1 MVLIL
6 ISIFHFQLSDIFY
19 AFLVFYSYYLS
30 IIEQTIITHV
40 QTSINLLA
48 TESLQNFIEVFNFLW
63 NNF

>member
-6 ISIFHFQLSDIFY
+6 ISIFHFQLPDIFY
-19 AFLVFYSYYLS
+19 AFLFFYSYYLS